1 MHDSG
6 DTIIRAF
13 LTATVFEFLVPSTR
27 INCFSSWWTRMWT
40 RTWREHVSIRRYVT
54 AVKSQRKK
62 THFKE
67 RTTILKVRPH
77 FVYESPIF
85 LHHDHD
91 IESTRP
97 LRVKIGDSFTKS
109 DFVQSKIDLCVYREM
124 KNGVI
129 SCIIIYVDDLLITLI

>member
-1 MHDSG
+1 MK
-6 DTIIRAF
+6 
-13 LTATVFEFLVPSTR
+13 
-27 INCFSSWWTRMWT
+27 
-40 RTWREHVSIRRYVT
+40 
-54 AVKSQRKK
+54 VK
-62 THFKE
+62 
-67 RTTILKVRPH
+67 PN

-109 DFVQSKIDLCVYREM
+109 GFVQIKIDLCVYREM

-129 SCIIIYVDDLLITLI
+129 SCIIIYVDDLLITLIEEDANEMIKRLGKEYEIKNHGEISCYLGISIKRLCQGFLLYLKNKIEENMQHFNLKEAHLPILPI